1 VTERRAKPA
10 AKSGAMSAKSRVK
23 PHLFVVDPDVPGCC
37 LQCHLPGEP
46 DDKRHT
52 LPDAPDDDVQRRAA
66 GERGDR

>member
-1 VTERRAKPA
+1 MVTAR
-10 AKSGAMSAKSRVK
+10 SAKSRVK

-37 LQCHLPGEP
+37 HQCHLPGEP

-52 LPDAPDDDVQRRAA
+52 LPDAPVDDVQRRAA